1 MRHLLI
7 AAVVALCAGVIG
19 TAAAQADTGQTRYS
33 LAHGCFEI
41 DSPAGPLQADAGP
54 YRMQPTTLGEYL
66 LYGSHGQFLDA
77 ANGAIHPAPTPSPT
91 AEWRVDG
98 SATDGFSLTNAAT
111 GTTTAA
117 VFTPASGCAE
127 YPEAAVE
134 ATGTPGPSVGPDG
147 SVIGTI
153 DAHVHVT
160 AFEFLGGDFHCG
172 RPWHPYG
179 VVFALPDCASYRNG
193 TNGLIANFLDY
204 GAPAHN
210 SDTVGWPSFRDW
222 PRPSKLSTE
231 GTYWTGI
238 QRAWLAGL
246 RMMTIDVVDNES
258 LCAMMTD
265 RRNPCDDMVSVR
277 TQIADLHALQDY
289 IDAQTGGPGLGFF
302 RIVTDPAE
310 ARRVASAGKLAV
322 VIGMELSDPMGCGVV
337 QNRPKC
343 DEADVDRWLIELR
356 KLGVTSFF
364 PVHKFD
370 DAFGGTKMDANT
382 TGLLVNVGNYMQT
395 GAFWNIQPCPG
406 AEHDNTQYS
415 VPGIG
420 DTTQFLSTLSAPLI
434 GGAPLPFYPAGP
446 HCNARGL
453 TDLGK
458 YLINKMIDQ
467 GFLIEID
474 HMDEATADQAL
485 SIIESRHYPG
495 VLSSHGW
502 DSTRTTQRVYAAGGF
517 VTPYAGSP
525 AAFVQKWR
533 DAHAMPK
540 SVPDVGFGYGSDMNG
555 LGAQGAPI
563 GSTVVQY
570 PFKSIDGGV
579 TFDKERWGD
588 RTFDINTDGVASYGT
603 YADWLEAVRILG
615 GPDLTSDM
623 MHGAESYL
631 RLWQQVRS

>member
-7 AAVVALCAGVIG
+7 AAVVVLCAGLTG
-19 TAAAQADTGQTRYS
+19 PAAAQSQDGPTRYS
-33 LAHGCFEI
+33 LAHGCYQI
-41 DSPAGPLQADAGP
+41 DTPAGPLQSDAGP

-66 LYGSHGQFLDA
+66 LYGSHGEFLA
-77 ANGAIHPAPTPSPT
+77 AADGSIHSVQTPSPT

-98 SATDGFSLTNAAT
+98 SAATGFSLTNAAT
-111 GTTTAA
+111 GTTMDGT
-117 VFTPASGCAE
+117 FTPAAGCAD
-127 YPEAAVE
+127 YPEADIGAS
-134 ATGTPGPSVGPDG
+134 GTPGSSVAPDG

-160 AFEFLGGDFHCG
+160 AYEFLGGDFHCG

-179 VVFALPDCASYRNG
+179 VAFALPDCASYRNG
-193 TNGLIANFLDY
+193 ANGLIANFLDY
-204 GAPAHN
+204 GAPVHD
-210 SDTVGWPSFRDW
+210 SDTRGWPSFRDW

-289 IDAQTGGPGLGFF
+289 IDAQAGGPGQGFF

-337 QNRPKC
+337 ENQPKC
-343 DEADVDRWLIELR
+343 DATDVDRWLIELR
-356 KLGVTSFF
+356 RLGVTSFF

-382 TGLLVNVGNYMQT
+382 TGLLVNIGNYMQT
-395 GAFWNIQPCPG
+395 GTFWNVQTCPG
-406 AEHDNTQYS
+406 PEHDNTQYP
-415 VPGIG
+415 VPG
-420 DTTQFLSTLSAPLI
+420 
-434 GGAPLPFYPAGP
+434 YPVGP
-446 HCNARGL
+446 DCNTRGL

-458 YLINKMIDQ
+458 YLINKMIDE

-485 SIIESRHYPG
+485 TIIEDRHYPG

-540 SVPDVGFGYGSDMNG
+540 ADPGVGFGYGSDMNG
-555 LGAQGAPI
+555 LGAQGLPV
-563 GSTVVQY
+563 GGVVSY
-570 PFKSIDGGV
+570 PFTSADGAV
-579 TFDKERWGD
+579 TFDRERWGD

-603 YADWLEAVRILG
+603 YADWLEALRILG
-615 GPDLTSDM
+615 GPDLIADM

-631 RLWQQVRS
+631 RLWQRVRS

>member
-1 MRHLLI
+1 MRI
-7 AAVVALCAGVIG
+7 AAVVALVVGAAGPGIG
-19 TAAAQADTGQTRYS
+19 AAGGAPDIGLTRYS
-33 LAHGCFEI
+33 LAHGCVTI
-41 DSPAGPLQADAGP
+41 DTPAGPLLPDAGP
-54 YRMQPTTLGEYL
+54 YRMQPTALGEYL
-66 LYGSHGQFLDA
+66 LYSHDGEVLDA
-77 ANGAIHPAPTPSPT
+77 ATGSIHPVQTPSQT
-91 AEWRVDG
+91 TVWRVDG
-98 SATDGFSLTNAAT
+98 SAADGFTLTNAAT
-111 GTTTAA
+111 GTATPAT
-117 VFTPASGCAE
+117 FTPATGCAD
-127 YPEAAVE
+127 YPEAEVG
-134 ATGTPGPSVGPDG
+134 ATGTPGSSIAPDG

-179 VVFALPDCASYRNG
+179 VTFALPDCAPYRTG
-193 TNGLIANFLDY
+193 SNGLVANFLDY
-204 GAPAHN
+204 GAPVHD
-210 SDTVGWPSFRDW
+210 SDTRGWPSFRDW

-265 RRNPCDDMVSVR
+265 RRNPCDDMASVR
-277 TQIADLHALQDY
+277 TQITDLYALQDY
-289 IDAQTGGPGLGFF
+289 IDAQAGGPGLGFF
-302 RIVTDPAE
+302 RLVTDPAE
-310 ARRVASAGKLAV
+310 ARRVAGSGKLAV

-337 QNRPKC
+337 QDRPKC
-343 DEADVDRWLIELR
+343 DAADVDRWLTELR
-356 KLGVTSFF
+356 RLGVTSFF

-382 TGLLVNVGNYMQT
+382 TGLLVNIGNYLQT
-395 GAFWNIQPCPG
+395 GTFWNIQTCPG
-406 AEHDNTQYS
+406 SEHDNTQYPI
-415 VPGIG
+415 PG
-420 DTTQFLSTLSAPLI
+420 
-434 GGAPLPFYPAGP
+434 FYPVGP
-446 HCNARGL
+446 DCNTRGL

-458 YLINKMIDQ
+458 YLINKMIDL

-485 SIIESRHYPG
+485 TIIESRHYPG

-533 DAHAMPK
+533 DARVMSKPTT
-540 SVPDVGFGYGSDMNG
+540 DVGFGYGSDMNG

-563 GSTVVQY
+563 GGNLVSY
-570 PFKSIDGGV
+570 PFTSIDGQV

-603 YADWLEAVRILG
+603 YADWLEALRILG
-615 GPDLTSDM
+615 GPDLTTEM